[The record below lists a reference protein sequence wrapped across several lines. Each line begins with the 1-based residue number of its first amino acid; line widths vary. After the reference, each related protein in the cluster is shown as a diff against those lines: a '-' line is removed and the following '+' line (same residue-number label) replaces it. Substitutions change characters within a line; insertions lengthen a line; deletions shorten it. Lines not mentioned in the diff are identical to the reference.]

1 MRHLCEISKISKSL
15 LGVRGMFSARFS
27 VGDSV
32 KLRCYF
38 CKIVF
43 DCPDFVAVA
52 QVQSEDCYITR
63 VGIKH
68 KLSEVPRDG

>member
-1 MRHLCEISKISKSL
+1 MMR
-15 LGVRGMFSARFS
+15 
-27 VGDSV
+27 
-32 KLRCYF
+32 LRCRY

-68 KLSEVPRDG
+68 SLSEVPNDG

>member
-1 MRHLCEISKISKSL
+1 M
-15 LGVRGMFSARFS
+15 
-27 VGDSV
+27 
-32 KLRCYF
+32 KLRCRY

-63 VGIKH
+63 SGVKH
-68 KLSEVPRDG
+68 ALSEVPNDG